1 MADLVDPEVPDAL
14 AILLSQSGFSPKA
27 MIHATRSSTPLL
39 LVHLPGGM
47 VGEESESEP
56 GGVHGGE
63 PIHVEGAVWNT
74 ALGGPKGLLGGEM
87 ELRRE
92 ILDSSGRDGITGDA
106 RVKARVGLWYNGK
119 RFRGLEGVS
128 GITE

>member
-1 MADLVDPEVPDAL
+1 MADLLDPEVPDAL

-47 VGEESESEP
+47 VGEEPASEP

-63 PIHVEGAVWNT
+63 PIHVEGSVWNT

-106 RVKARVGLWYNGK
+106 RVKARVGLWYNGQ
-119 RFRGLEGVS
+119 RFRGLDGGS
-128 GITE
+128 GIT